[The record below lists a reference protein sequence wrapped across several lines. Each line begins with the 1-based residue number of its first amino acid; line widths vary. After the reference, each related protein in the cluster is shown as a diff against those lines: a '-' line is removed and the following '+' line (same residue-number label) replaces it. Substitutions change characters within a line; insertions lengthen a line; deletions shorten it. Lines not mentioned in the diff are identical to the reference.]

1 MTAQVQ
7 AASSPQFYD
16 AAPLALRDPGFRM
29 SSAHLGEIS
38 WELADE
44 LCFPVGLPGF
54 EQARRMV
61 PVEIPS
67 QRPLIYLQSAENAA
81 VCFVA
86 LPVLA
91 VNPGFQLRISDD
103 DQAALGLEG
112 ETAMLG
118 ADVMCL
124 ALLIPYGPTVQ
135 TNLHAP
141 IVINLHNAR
150 GVQAVASHAERDRS
164 GGLWRLCRDGGW
176 EAVC

>member
-7 AASSPQFYD
+7 AASLPQFHD
-16 AAPLALRDPGFRM
+16 TPLLAVRDVSLRM
-29 SSAHLGEIS
+29 NTSHLGEIG
-38 WELADE
+38 WKAADE
-44 LCFPVGLPGF
+44 LYFPAGLPGF

-67 QRPLIYLQSAENAA
+67 QRPLIYLQSADYGG

-86 LPVLA
+86 LPVLT
-91 VNPGFQLRISDD
+91 VDSQFQLQLSDD

-124 ALLIPYGPTVQ
+124 ALLIPSGPTVR

-141 IVINLHNAR
+141 IVINLHNGR
-150 GVQAVASHAERDRS
+150 GVQAVASPA
-164 GGLWRLCRDGGW
+164 GGNASTGFWRLSRDGAW
-176 EAVC
+176 EAIC